1 MWVYVFGNKLLLFI
15 VNYVLYKIVEVV
27 LFLYGDDV
35 RNFVQRN
42 FYVDDVLIFLF
53 IKEEV
58 IDLFIRIKDVFM
70 ILGKIR
76 LYKFVLNDGE
86 VMKNLFLEDLVKDLK
101 EINFNLESLF
111 VQ

>member
-1 MWVYVFGNKLLLFI
+1 
-15 VNYVLYKIVEVV
+15 
-27 LFLYGDDV
+27 
-35 RNFVQRN
+35 
-42 FYVDDVLIFLF
+42 
-53 IKEEV
+53 
-58 IDLFIRIKDVFM
+58 M

>member
-1 MWVYVFGNKLLLFI
+1 MIY
-15 VNYVLYKIVEVV
+15 
-27 LFLYGDDV
+27 
-35 RNFVQRN
+35 
-42 FYVDDVLIFLF
+42 LF

-101 EINFNLESLF
+101 EINFNLES
-111 VQ
+111 